1 MSYCADEREPC
12 FPLHWRMAT
21 CFDVLSYYDVVEIAL
36 KEIHSNRNRRKPRNN
51 NKVTMNNDNN
61 NSITL

>member
-1 MSYCADEREPC
+1 MVN
-12 FPLHWRMAT
+12 W
-21 CFDVLSYYDVVEIAL
+21 FDVKSFNDIVEIAL
-36 KEIHSNRNRRKPRNN
+36 KEMYFNWKRRKAYNNNNNKNKN